1 MITNMK
7 CWLKKD
13 DSKADTDITCC
24 EILQP
29 FSLLR
34 HVSMSPRPPL
44 SFTCF
49 QPVHEKHLTL
59 AFRIER
65 SWHSSSYPS
74 NIFKHHRN
82 RICLRLG
89 PKLQLPRKARD
100 VNLPQRADFDAPDS
114 FKEAFWKTVVIMKGA
129 MWDWR
134 WIVRGGGT
142 SNCRVF
148 RKWHKKL
155 TCLPSWNPKF
165 GGADLAA
172 WSCKVRYSRGILTAD
187 LRPKGGV
194 LASCPLTPRQVCD
207 QYDQFISLESGNHKA
222 KKQAKTHISHF
233 ISASPKVGPFLVIN
247 A

>member
-1 MITNMK
+1 MIQRLTLTSPVVKFCNLFH
-7 CWLKKD
+7 CWD
-13 DSKADTDITCC
+13 MFPC
-24 EILQP
+24 
-29 FSLLR
+29 
-34 HVSMSPRPPL
+34 HPRPPL

-82 RICLRLG
+82 RIYLRLG

-134 WIVRGGGT
+134 WSVRGGGT